1 MKNEK
6 TQSYT
11 RRQNRINKIE
21 LPKTKN
27 TVSPKQDK
35 KYTNI
40 KSPKKDE
47 LYPND
52 LLENTRKYIEMSN
65 GNNNYFISPI
75 SPKIDFSKFAS
86 PSFAEEYNNITK
98 KYNDAYEYDT
108 FSPTFI
114 SDELDNDNG
123 NEKLH
128 RVKDEYI

>member
-75 SPKIDFSKFAS
+75 SPK
-86 PSFAEEYNNITK
+86 
-98 KYNDAYEYDT
+98 
-108 FSPTFI
+108 
-114 SDELDNDNG
+114 
-123 NEKLH
+123 
-128 RVKDEYI
+128 